1 MFLLKNALQSA
12 RMNDYWMIK
21 PFNVLKNAL
30 QGRINERM
38 QIKPTKECMNEWMNE
53 WLYHLKNTHLQGWM
67 YEWMILPPK
76 ECSSV
81 RMNVWMNNSTS

>member
-38 QIKPTKECMNEWMNE
+38 QIKPTKECMNEYM
-53 WLYHLKNTHLQGWM
+53 T
-67 YEWMILPPK
+67 LPPK
-76 ECSSV
+76 EYSSA
-81 RMNVWMNNSTS
+81 RMNVWMNDSTS

>member
-38 QIKPTKECMNEWMNE
+38 QIKPTKEWI
-53 WLYHLKNTHLQGWM
+53 T
-67 YEWMILPPK
+67 LPHK

-81 RMNVWMNNSTS
+81 RMNVWMNDSTS